1 MSDNKIT
8 LWSPMDV
15 VPVPKEAQ
23 TAAQLALYAR
33 QLSPREVEQVVTAFQ
48 NGSYELGS
56 VFVWQKTMAGLKK
69 KLGALGMEFIAEMLD
84 RRDISASS
92 NPQQVLTDH
101 DALHLA
107 EQLGF
112 FPSTHTLRLR
122 HAMQVISHFADPPPD
137 VANDGMMPEEATGS
151 LRTCIQTVL
160 GHTQAE
166 TAVEFA
172 KFRKALEERSFK
184 LEDEEVKALA
194 ASPYFFR
201 RTTLRVLLATIKIA
215 QGASLEHALANLNT
229 FLPMLWEE
237 LLHPDK
243 QSVGWCYMEVHAEGR
258 QTAAVGVRA
267 ALLKVKGFDYVPES
281 LRSRSYLEAAQ
292 KILDAHFSFGN
303 YYLEPSAISALE
315 ELGTTIP
322 APALA
327 KCITAILCVKLGNHY
342 GTSWAAVPVA
352 TRLLQSLTE
361 DRWSYYL
368 NECLP
373 ADDTILGKLIDSK
386 IAPRFVELVREFNLG
401 NLLAKVPRVQRL
413 LEFGTTGKPEAVMSE
428 ATRIFQALR
437 VANSA

>member
-1 MSDNKIT
+1 MSDDKIM
-8 LWSPMDV
+8 LWQPMDV
-15 VPVPKEAQ
+15 VQVPKEAQ
-23 TAAQLALYAR
+23 TASQLATYAK
-33 QLSPREVEQVVTAFQ
+33 QLTSREIDQVVNAFQ
-48 NGSYELGS
+48 AGSYEMGS
-56 VFVWQKTMAGLKK
+56 VFIWQKTMAGLKK
-69 KLGALGMEFIAEMLD
+69 KLGTLGMEFIAEMLD
-84 RRDISASS
+84 RRDITASS

-122 HAMQVISHFADPPPD
+122 HAMGVITHFADPPPD
-137 VANDGMMPEEATGS
+137 VASDGMMPEEATGA

-160 GHTQAE
+160 GHEQAE

-172 KFRKALEERSFK
+172 KFRKALEQRSFK
-184 LEDEEVKALA
+184 PDDEDVKALA

-215 QGASLEHALANLNT
+215 QGAALEHALANLNT
-229 FLPMLWEE
+229 FLPILWGE

-258 QTAAVGVRA
+258 RTAAAGVRA
-267 ALLKVKGFDYVPES
+267 ALLKVRGFDHVPES
-281 LRSRSYLEAAQ
+281 LRSRAYLEAAQ
-292 KILDAHFSFGN
+292 KILDAHFTYGN
-303 YYLEPSAISALE
+303 YYLEPSVISALE
-315 ELGTTIP
+315 ALGSTIP

-327 KCITAILCVKLGNHY
+327 KCMTAILCVKLGNHY

-361 DRWSYYL
+361 DRWSYYF

-373 ADDTILGKLIDSK
+373 ADDTILGKLTDIK
-386 IAPRFVELVREFNLG
+386 IAPRFVEMVREFSLG
-401 NLLAKVPRVQRL
+401 GLVTKTPGVQRL
-413 LEFGTTGKPEAVMSE
+413 LESGSAGKAEAVMNE
-428 ATRIFQALR
+428 ANRIFQALR
-437 VANSA
+437 TTKSH